1 MARTPKQIAQHAQI
15 ITDRIISDLYAFIE
29 RHDIDKAAI
38 AHKLG
43 VSRASI
49 STRLSKTG
57 EPKLSNL
64 IKTALAIED
73 LTGAKFEQPTLTRE
87 KPASNAKF
95 RGKVKTATAGEKIE
109 AGDFVY
115 ISEDGKALKAD
126 RTKIDNH

>member
-73 LTGAKFEQPTLTRE
+73 LTGTRFEPPTLTRE
-87 KPASNAKF
+87 KGASNAKF
-95 RGKVKTATAGEKIE
+95 MGAVKN
-109 AGDFVY
+109 D
-115 ISEDGKALKAD
+115 DQ
-126 RTKIDNH
+126 